1 MTGRNSRRLWEDMVR
16 LTNASSLECVRSL
29 RMVLFIWL
37 QADRDNPLRRQV
49 RRVGSAIRPLLPMRT
64 LGIPQAKRG
73 QLVFCFAHQTP
84 ANMQNLLPVARAADR
99 RGVLGGIVSAGDF
112 ERELAEFSG
121 RIPIVTA
128 QSLIS
133 QLSIVQRHKIAVE
146 SLRTFREIFE
156 MLSAYDA
163 HLTWCLFRNAGTV
176 LDETVRSLQLGVAFR
191 NLLEAWSPSCVVST
205 SDLWPLEYQ
214 FAYQASSLRIPSVV
228 IQHGIS
234 DHSWWPFQ
242 ADLFVAW
249 GDIFKEK
256 MTELG
261 VPLNRL
267 AIGGMPASDQVFQR
281 QRALDRNGVREGVM
295 QDPPVCLILSHS
307 QGRVVEPELF
317 ERFKEVLS
325 ETIQLT
331 PNVRWKVKLHP
342 SEEDSFYRELDDKIF
357 KRLEIYPKSTS
368 LVEAVEGADVV
379 TTLFSASGLEAMM
392 MERPVIVPVFS
403 PRGREL
409 AWWPDLG
416 GGVYAQNADEFHHH
430 LVNLLTVPQNRLRQ
444 IESQRSFLKRSF
456 ANPGCAAEVIVDLI
470 TNTSLLE
477 NSQEVLSGGAAV

>member
-1 MTGRNSRRLWEDMVR
+1 MIARTSREFWEDIVR
-16 LTNASSLECVRSL
+16 LTNASPLECVRSL

-37 QADRDNPLRRQV
+37 QANTDNPMRRQV
-49 RRVGSAIRPLLPMRT
+49 RHLGSATRPLLPMRKVT
-64 LGIPQAKRG
+64 IPLAKRG
-73 QLVFCFAHQTP
+73 QLVFCFAHKTP
-84 ANMQNLLPVARAADR
+84 ANIQNLLPVAREADR
-99 RGVLGGIVSAGDF
+99 RGVLGGIVSACDF
-112 ERELAEFSG
+112 DRELAEFSG

-128 QSLIS
+128 RSLIS
-133 QLSIVQRHKIAVE
+133 QLSIVHRHKIAFE
-146 SLRTFREIFE
+146 ALRTFREVFGI
-156 MLSAYDA
+156 LSAYDA
-163 HLTWCLFRNAGTV
+163 HLARRLFRNVGTV

-191 NLLEAWSPSCVVST
+191 TLLEAWSPSCVAST

-214 FAYQASSLRIPSVV
+214 FAYQATYLQIPSVV
-228 IQHGIS
+228 IQHGVS
-234 DHSWWPFQ
+234 DDSWWPFQ

-249 GDIFKEK
+249 GDIFREK

-261 VPLNRL
+261 VPPNRL
-267 AIGGMPASDQVFQR
+267 TIGGMPASDEVFQR
-281 QRALDRNGVREGVM
+281 QQALDRNREVVA
-295 QDPPVCLILSHS
+295 QNPPVCLILSHS
-307 QGRVVEPELF
+307 QGRVVEPEIF

-392 MERPVIVPVFS
+392 MGRPVVVPVLS
-403 PRGREL
+403 SRGKEL

-416 GGVYAQNADEFHHH
+416 GGVYAHNAAEFRQH
-430 LVNLLTVPQNRLRQ
+430 LVNLLSVPQSRLRQ
-444 IESQRSFLKRSF
+444 LESQRSFLKRSF
-456 ANPGCAAEVIVDLI
+456 ANPGRASEAIVDLI
-470 TNTSLLE
+470 TNASLLE
-477 NSQEVLSGGAAV
+477 NAQAVLSGGTAV